1 MSNTTNHGGL
11 KSFEPTMTMNE
22 KGFIYKTWNNRIYP
36 PFYNPDAIRELQET
50 WNTDENDI
58 FICTHQKVGTHLTK
72 KFVSEVLRSSI
83 SYPETNGIHSGDIGH
98 GTIAWPEVMIS
109 QHGMEHFQNHIENT
123 KGFPRIW
130 YTHCSMHDLP
140 FKSAHPKTRFIH
152 VFRDPRG
159 AFDSQYHFYKS
170 HPMLGVSEDLTM
182 DEFVEMFTKGTMY
195 FGDYHEHT
203 LEWIDGCRGK
213 IDKENLLVLKYED
226 LVERK
231 MESARILCQFLLSEN
246 LPNELQLEQIV
257 AATEFNTMKK
267 EITENPQSFH
277 FNPQTFFREGK
288 SYGWMDKL
296 STEQIEKID
305 QKTAR
310 IWGENNLNHPEL
322 IGVRT
327 LEPLEYVLA

>member
-1 MSNTTNHGGL
+1 MSNSSNHGGL
-11 KSFEPTMTMNE
+11 KAFEPTLQMNE
-22 KGFIYKTWNNRIYP
+22 KGFIYKTWDDRIYP
-36 PFYNPDAIRELQET
+36 PFYDPEAIAQLQQS
-50 WNTDENDI
+50 WDTDEHDM

-72 KFVSEVLRSSI
+72 KFVSEVLRSSVN
-83 SYPETNGIHSGDIGH
+83 YPATNGISSGDIGH

-109 QHGMEHFQNHIENT
+109 QHGMDHFKQHIENT
-123 KGFPRIW
+123 KGYPRVW

-140 FKSAHPKTRFIH
+140 FRSAHPKTRFIH

-159 AFDSQYHFYKS
+159 AFVSQYYFYRS

-182 DEFVEMFTKGTMY
+182 DEFARMFTEGNMY
-195 FGDYHEHT
+195 FGDYHTHT
-203 LEWIDGCRGK
+203 LDWISGCEGK

-246 LPNELQLEQIV
+246 LPTDAQLEEIV

-288 SYGWMDKL
+288 SYGWMEKL
-296 STEQIEKID
+296 TEEQIHTID
-305 QKTAR
+305 QKTALT
-310 IWGENNLNHPEL
+310 WGEDHLSSPQL
-322 IGVRT
+322 VGVRT
-327 LEPLEYVLA
+327 LEPNEYVLS